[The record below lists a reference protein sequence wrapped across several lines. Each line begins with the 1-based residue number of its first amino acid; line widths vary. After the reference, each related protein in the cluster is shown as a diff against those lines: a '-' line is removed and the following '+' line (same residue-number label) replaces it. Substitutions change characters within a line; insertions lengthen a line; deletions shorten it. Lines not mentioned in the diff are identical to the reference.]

1 MLKKCRLRSP
11 CRCGSS
17 EGLILPGSSPH
28 CGKLLCWECGRHQ
41 KWLAKKDYALA
52 LSKGLVNDVLELEA
66 IAYLLNE
73 ITGVV
78 IGPEF
83 DNIPELSPIPRWN
96 LNEAKSMAK
105 ANYRQTYLDK

>member
-1 MLKKCRLRSP
+1 M
-11 CRCGSS
+11 
-17 EGLILPGSSPH
+17 
-28 CGKLLCWECGRHQ
+28 
-41 KWLAKKDYALA
+41 
-52 LSKGLVNDVLELEA
+52 LELEA